1 MSRLAPLPSPVERS
15 PRPSPSLPGAQREN
29 SRHLAQV
36 TAGREG
42 SDRETPASFFLDALS
57 AFTPFAHFPFA
68 RKAGGRGGVQVP
80 SPLGSSQSFSLLPPC
95 SPPFLFTP
103 PPHSSPQLPLLTEAT
118 AEAGGR
124 SWLQDIMSRER
135 GCFPFQLFL
144 KQR

>member
-15 PRPSPSLPGAQREN
+15 PRPSPSLSGAQREN

-68 RKAGGRGGVQVP
+68 RKAGGGGVCR
-80 SPLGSSQSFSLLPPC
+80 SPARSALLSLSRCFLPARPLFSL
-95 SPPFLFTP
+95 P

>member
-1 MSRLAPLPSPVERS
+1 MSRLAPLPTPVERG

-29 SRHLAQV
+29 SRHLAPV

-68 RKAGGRGGVQVP
+68 RKAGGGGGAGPQPARLFSVF
-80 SPLGSSQSFSLLPPC
+80 LADSSLLTPFSLYP
-95 SPPFLFTP
+95 P

-118 AEAGGR
+118 EEAGGR
-124 SWLQDIMSRER
+124 SWLQDIVSRER
-135 GCFPFQLFL
+135 ECFPFQLFL